1 MACLIIMQGVKRS
14 PKMFDIFVLW
24 LCAELDSVQKRKHAQ
39 RHYAMVV
46 ENNNGKTHTQIYIF
60 IYVFIYYVSSFL
72 KSVSFL
78 K

>member
-1 MACLIIMQGVKRS
+1 MAHLIIMQGVKRS

-46 ENNNGKTHTQIYIF
+46 ENNNSKTHTHIYI
-60 IYVFIYYVSSFL
+60 YLCIYYVSGFL

>member
-46 ENNNGKTHTQIYIF
+46 ENNNGKTHTHKYIYLFMYLF
-60 IYVFIYYVSSFL
+60 IMYQAS
-72 KSVSFL
+72 
-78 K
+78 